1 MIQDW
6 DRLRIFHS
14 VAVAGS
20 FTRAGRDLGMS
31 QSAISRQISALE
43 AQLDINLFHRHAR
56 GLILTEQGEIL
67 HRTVKEILLKLRNTE
82 AQITDNEE
90 QPSGLLRVTTTYG
103 LGGAWV
109 AMVLPEFRKQYPDI
123 SVSLILDDGGIDFS
137 LRDADVALR
146 ILPPRSG
153 GNLIRRH
160 LMHIRLALYAHKDYL
175 AARGHPVTL
184 ADLEQHDL
192 LGFPQEGHHP
202 VENVNWHLEV
212 GMPAGEQRQTLLRV
226 NSYQTLLDL
235 VLAKHGIASIPDYMA
250 SMYRDLEE
258 VRLEGAEAPSMEI
271 FFAYAEA
278 VRHSAKM
285 IAFRDFLLSALTQRK
300 VITLPSQRV

>member
-6 DRLRIFHS
+6 DRLRVFHA
-14 VAVAGS
+14 VALAGS
-20 FTRAGRDLGMS
+20 FTRAGRDLNMS
-31 QSAISRQISALE
+31 QSAISRQIAALE
-43 AQLDINLFHRHAR
+43 NQLDVDLFHRHAR

-67 HRTVKEILLKLRNTE
+67 HRTVKDMLVQLRNTE

-103 LGGAWV
+103 LGASWV
-109 AMVLPEFRKQYPDI
+109 AMLLPEFRQLYPDI
-123 SVSLILDDGGIDFS
+123 SVSLLLDDDGMEFS

-160 LMHIRLALYAHKDYL
+160 LMNIQLKLFAHRDYL
-175 AARGHPVTL
+175 RERGRPRVP
-184 ADLEQHDL
+184 ADLDDHDL
-192 LGFPQEGHHP
+192 LGFPQEGRHP
-202 VENVNWHLEV
+202 IENVNWHLEKD
-212 GMPAGEQRQTLLRV
+212 MPAGEQRRTLLRV

-235 VLAKHGIASIPDYMA
+235 VLAGKGIASLPDYMTKA
-250 SMYRDLEE
+250 YEELEEIDLENCDAPAVE
-258 VRLEGAEAPSMEI
+258 V

-278 VRHSAKM
+278 MRHSAKLV
-285 IAFRDFLLSALTQRK
+285 AFRDFLLSRVSIRK
-300 VITLPSQRV
+300 VITLHSPRI